1 MFPTRAE
8 LSHLGAAGSL
18 ALLRHLLRQ
27 EDSVV
32 TEPLQP
38 HERGNTGEET
48 ALSATVSIPGLL
60 LEVRGPFLPS
70 WGHRWLNPVLHLPRG
85 SVSCLSPN
93 PGPGG
98 EDALGP
104 SLCCP
109 FIGHKQTN

>member
-18 ALLRHLLRQ
+18 ALLRHLLMQ

-38 HERGNTGEET
+38 HEGGNTGEET
-48 ALSATVSIPGLL
+48 ALLATVFIPGVL
-60 LEVRGPFLPS
+60 LEVRGLFLAS

-93 PGPGG
+93 TGPGG
-98 EDALGP
+98 GVRPWPLLVLP
-104 SLCCP
+104 VY
-109 FIGHKQTN
+109 